1 MSGLSVHAPATKA
14 AGGARRARDRIYVSC
29 PGADSGGRNQE
40 VPTVGGLG
48 CVLVGLSLTG
58 SGAGVAAEG
67 RGRAD
72 PELAGPKSAM
82 EQPALSRRGLD
93 AFDLNIYGL
102 SYHPDREAARS
113 RNIDN
118 ETNPGLGIHYEWPED
133 IRGNYFVEA
142 GAYLDS
148 GENWA
153 KFAAL
158 GYQLRVGRRWKVGA
172 ALAAIHSRT
181 YNNGTAFVGMI
192 PLVTWD
198 LGRFKLNA
206 VYFPQFGHYNRVD
219 VLGFYISLPLG
230 GLAR

>member
-1 MSGLSVHAPATKA
+1 MY
-14 AGGARRARDRIYVSC
+14 RRCGVL
-29 PGADSGGRNQE
+29 E
-40 VPTVGGLG
+40 
-48 CVLVGLSLTG
+48 CVLAVLLWSG
-58 SGAGVAAEG
+58 SGAGAAEDGSDAG
-67 RGRAD
+67 RTD
-72 PELAGPKSAM
+72 PEVAGPKSAV
-82 EQPALSRRGLD
+82 EQAARPRRGLT

-118 ETNPGLGIHYEWPED
+118 ETNPGLGIHFEWPED
-133 IRGNYFVEA
+133 IRGNYFAEA

-153 KFAAL
+153 KFVAL
-158 GYQLRVGRRWKVGA
+158 GYQFRFGRRWKVGA
-172 ALAAIHSRT
+172 ALAAMHSRT

-198 LGRFKLNA
+198 LGRIKLNA
-206 VYFPQFGHYNRVD
+206 VYFPQFGHHNQVD
-219 VLGFYISLPLG
+219 VLGFYLSLPLG

>member
-1 MSGLSVHAPATKA
+1 MEDAIRMY
-14 AGGARRARDRIYVSC
+14 RRCRVL
-29 PGADSGGRNQE
+29 E
-40 VPTVGGLG
+40 

-58 SGAGVAAEG
+58 SAAGAANEG
-67 RGRAD
+67 RDAGRTD
-72 PELAGPKSAM
+72 PEAAAQASVT
-82 EQPALSRRGLD
+82 EQPARPRRGLD

-118 ETNPGLGIHYEWPED
+118 ETNPGLGIHFEWPED
-133 IRGNYFVEA
+133 KRGNTFAEA

-153 KFAAL
+153 KFVAL
-158 GYQLRVGRRWKVGA
+158 GYQFRIGRRWKVGG

-198 LGRFKLNA
+198 LRRIKLNA
-206 VYFPQFGHYNRVD
+206 VYFPQFGHHNQVD
-219 VLGFYISLPLG
+219 VLGFYLSLPLG
-230 GLAR
+230 GLGR

>member
-1 MSGLSVHAPATKA
+1 M
-14 AGGARRARDRIYVSC
+14 GGAIRKYRRWK
-29 PGADSGGRNQE
+29 
-40 VPTVGGLG
+40 GLG
-48 CVLVGLSLTG
+48 CALVGLSLTG

-67 RGRAD
+67 RAHDD
-72 PELAGPKSAM
+72 PELAGQKSAT
-82 EQPALSRRGLD
+82 EQPALPRRGLD

-113 RNIDN
+113 LNVDN
-118 ETNPGLGIHYEWPED
+118 EINPGLGIHFEWPED
-133 IRGNYFVEA
+133 KRGNTFAEA

-158 GYQLRVGRRWKVGA
+158 GYQFRLGRRWKVGA
-172 ALAAIHSRT
+172 ALAVMHSRT

-192 PLVTWD
+192 PLVTWH
-198 LGRFKLNA
+198 LGRIKLNA
-206 VYFPQFGHYNRVD
+206 VYFPEFGHHNQVD
-219 VLGFYISLPLG
+219 VLGFYFSLPLG